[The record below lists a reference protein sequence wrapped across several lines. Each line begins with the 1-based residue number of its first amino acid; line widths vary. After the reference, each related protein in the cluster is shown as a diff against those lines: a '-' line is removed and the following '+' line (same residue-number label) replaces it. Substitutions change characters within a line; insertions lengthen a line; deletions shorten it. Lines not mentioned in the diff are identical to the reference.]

1 MNVFLLITGYLLLMV
16 VVFKLVV
23 GSYPDDLD

>member
-1 MNVFLLITGYLLLMV
+1 MNVFLLITGYMLLMV